1 MDRDRKFDKNY
12 RIKPYVDFTEF
23 NRRFE
28 AAKERDQLPDRMQ
41 PIVPTFAT

>member
-1 MDRDRKFDKNY
+1 MERDRKFDKNY

-28 AAKERDQLPDRMQ
+28 AAKDRGQLPDRMQ
-41 PIVPTFAT
+41 PILTTPAS